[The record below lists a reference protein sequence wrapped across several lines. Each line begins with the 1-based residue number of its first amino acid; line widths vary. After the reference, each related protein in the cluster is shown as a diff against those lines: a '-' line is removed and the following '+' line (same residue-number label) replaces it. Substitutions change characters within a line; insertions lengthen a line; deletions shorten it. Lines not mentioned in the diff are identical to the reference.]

1 MKLPDVILP
10 DLLAPDLDVVF
21 CGTAPGHVSAAAR
34 AYYAHPQ
41 NKFWK
46 ILYEAGF
53 TPHQVKPADFKVL
66 LDYRI
71 GLTDISKFDKG
82 MDHQLKR
89 ESLGSNSISDLKARI
104 EKYQPRVL
112 AFTSMTGGAK
122 FFGHRRI
129 CGEQPEMIG
138 RTKIWILPSTSPA
151 AMNAW
156 DAATWHKLAENL
168 ALHQKTA

>member
-1 MKLPDVILP
+1 MRLPDVILP
-10 DLLAPDLDVVF
+10 DLLAPGLDVVF
-21 CGTAPGHVSAAAR
+21 CGTAPGHVSAAQK

-41 NKFWK
+41 NKFWR

-53 TPHQVKPADFKVL
+53 TPQQIKPSDFQTL
-66 LDYRI
+66 LYYKI

-89 ESLGSNSISDLKARI
+89 ESLGTNAVTDLMKRI
-104 EKYQPRVL
+104 EKYQPRYL

-122 FFGHRRI
+122 FFGHRRM
-129 CGEQPEMIG
+129 CGEQPETIG

-156 DAATWHKLAENL
+156 NAAIWHKLAENL
-168 ALHQKTA
+168 ALGRKIA